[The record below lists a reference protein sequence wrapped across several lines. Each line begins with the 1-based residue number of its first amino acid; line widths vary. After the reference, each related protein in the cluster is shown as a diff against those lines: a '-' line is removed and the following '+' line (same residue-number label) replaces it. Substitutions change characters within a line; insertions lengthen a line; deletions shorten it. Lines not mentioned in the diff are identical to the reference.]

1 MIKRVL
7 SQSIPAT
14 FRWYMAITFLIYG
27 LAKLVAGQFGEPT
40 PDISAM
46 RGEGFTLA
54 WTFFGYSKL
63 YEIFIGI
70 GEVAAAI
77 LLLIPR
83 TYTLGAVVYFPI
95 SFNVM
100 MINYCYNIGVQD
112 LSTVLVIMNLVLLW
126 MDRKALF
133 SAFFRKEA
141 SL

>member
-1 MIKRVL
+1 
-7 SQSIPAT
+7 
-14 FRWYMAITFLIYG
+14 MAITFLIYG